1 MRSLTLFSS
10 SMGCQYGG
18 TETYVQ
24 TLARQLR
31 DKASDLRLI
40 TGGSPRYFTGDYR
53 ELLQSGNFKSCH
65 FPMLNR
71 HSMLCKMLT
80 RHLLG
85 QKIFPADIE
94 SLSALASWRKIAAFC
109 KDCRILEVNYPVEG
123 LLFPLLSR
131 EIKKILHFHG
141 AWPSPLFKKCMRL
154 ILRHTDCCI
163 ACSSYARDELSK
175 IMPSVAIEVV
185 YNGVDVQCFAP
196 GDSIFTPGC
205 AFDPGCLKIGTVAR
219 LSRDKGCDLLCR
231 IAEEL
236 RGEVELFLAG
246 PADSGFAGELARMA
260 DAPNIHL
267 LGPIA
272 HELIPDFYRFLDCFV
287 LPSRFEAFP
296 LTILEAM
303 ASGCAV
309 VATQVGGIPEM
320 ISPGEETGLLFD
332 AGDGPAL
339 KAHLRRLREDR
350 NMRRHLGEQGRA
362 RVVHH
367 FSLQQTTARALGI
380 YEQLLSGAGQNSWS
394 CRTRQKKS

>member
-24 TLARQLR
+24 TLAKQLQAKNH
-31 DKASDLRLI
+31 DIRLI
-40 TGGSPRYFTGDYR
+40 TGGSAKHFTSDYR
-53 ELLQSGNFKSCH
+53 ELLQNGSFKNCQ

-71 HSMLCKMLT
+71 HSMLSKMLALN
-80 RHLLG
+80 RLG
-85 QKIFPADIE
+85 RKIFPADIE

-109 KDCRILEVNYPVEG
+109 KDCQLLEVNYPVEG

-131 EIKKILHFHG
+131 KIKKILHFHG
-141 AWPSPLFKKCMRL
+141 AWPSPLFKKCSKL

-163 ACSSYARDELSK
+163 ACSSYAKDELSR

-185 YNGVDVQCFAP
+185 YNGVDVQSFTP
-196 GDSIFTPGC
+196 GNSIFTPAC
-205 AFDPGCLKIGTVAR
+205 TFDTGCLKIGTVAR
-219 LSRDKGCDLLCR
+219 LSRDKGCDLLCQ
-231 IAEEL
+231 IAGEL

-246 PADSGFAGELARMA
+246 PADSGFAEELEKIAA
-260 DAPNIHL
+260 APNIHL
-267 LGPIA
+267 LGPISHDFIA
-272 HELIPDFYRFLDCFV
+272 DFYRFLDCFV

-309 VATQVGGIPEM
+309 VATRVGGIPEM
-320 ISPGEETGLLFD
+320 INPDKKTGLLFA

-339 KAHLRRLREDR
+339 KSHLRLLREDS

-362 RVVHH
+362 RVVQH
-367 FSLQQTTARALGI
+367 FSLQQTTARALEI
-380 YEQLLSGAGQNSWS
+380 YEHILSGTGQDRLP
-394 CRTRQKKS
+394 CQRRQKEV